1 MHLVWYCDESLPT
14 SQEKQTIAQKLS
26 AAVYALSATAVYGYN
41 GSPCCERVLLLGYA
55 SPNESQINEGVG
67 RLEKVSKPQEHESIS

>member
-26 AAVYALSATAVYGYN
+26 AAVYALSANAVYGYH
-41 GSPCCERVLLLGYA
+41 GSPGCERVLLSGYA
-55 SPNESQINEGVG
+55 SPNESQINEGAA
-67 RLEKVSKPQEHESIS
+67 RLEKVPKPQEYESIS